1 MYKKSNKNSIFPFPW
16 RVGKASN
23 CFTQETLD
31 PDYEKMDHY
40 RVDFDAEERVLYQ
53 LDFME
58 SEYQRPNRLTYH
70 LFSQFLW
77 LKPI

>member
-1 MYKKSNKNSIFPFPW
+1 M
-16 RVGKASN
+16 
-23 CFTQETLD
+23 LD

-70 LFSQFLW
+70 LFFTIPLIKTYVIPHNSDHKKGIHF
-77 LKPI
+77 